1 MANLRLELI
10 KRQLYAIY
18 YGYKNQSLLNY
29 VKSFAYQVSNANLSA
44 RKLWNNASKMTR
56 NSIAVNDVI
65 EEGFVF
71 QNRNL
76 FLFCNNKN
84 IKVGKK

>member
-1 MANLRLELI
+1 M
-10 KRQLYAIY
+10 
-18 YGYKNQSLLNY
+18 SNY
-29 VKSFAYQVSNANLSA
+29 IKSFAYQVSNANLSA

-71 QNRNL
+71 
-76 FLFCNNKN
+76 
-84 IKVGKK
+84 